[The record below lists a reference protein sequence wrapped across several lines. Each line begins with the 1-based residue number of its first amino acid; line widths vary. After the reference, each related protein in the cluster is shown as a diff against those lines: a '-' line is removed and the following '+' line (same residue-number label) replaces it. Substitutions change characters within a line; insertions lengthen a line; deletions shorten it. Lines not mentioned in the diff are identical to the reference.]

1 MTPPSG
7 KRITMIRIAAIEDVP
22 EMLAIYA
29 PYVENTTVSF
39 EYEPPTLEE
48 FTRRFRT
55 YTRQFPWLVWEEDGK
70 ILGYAYAS
78 APFTRAAYGWC
89 AEPTIYLRP
98 EACGKG
104 ISHALYDTLE
114 NILFRQGYQ
123 VLYALVCGENGPSR
137 RFHEKRGYHITAEF
151 PDIGF
156 KMGRWLSLIW
166 YEKRQKIV
174 KSPSILPRQWSE
186 VVHNAESLDDILGN
200 LSIP

>member
-1 MTPPSG
+1 
-7 KRITMIRIAAIEDVP
+7 MIRPALESDLPAI
-22 EMLAIYA
+22 LAIYG
-29 PYVENTTVSF
+29 PYILHSTATF
-39 EYEPPTLEE
+39 EYEVPSLPA
-48 FTRRFRT
+48 FTDRFRGIT
-55 YTRQFPWLVWEEDGK
+55 AQFPWLVWEENGT

-78 APFTRAAYGWC
+78 APFTREAFGWC

-174 KSPSILPRQWSE
+174 KSSSIFPRPWPE